1 MAAGDISLRTS
12 NPNPL
17 ALPRLVAAGGI
28 STINN
33 GEPTKTGAQIS
44 STGFYVAPMVD
55 GNGTSS
61 QEFAGIAKSVSTD
74 TAAADGSLQVFLPTP
89 GIIYA
94 AKALSA
100 AAVDTPIEVNQLVGK
115 RVVFDLTAGVWTVDT
130 AAGTATTNN
139 VVVVGGDYTTSTVFF
154 VYDAS
159 GTWIG

>member
-1 MAAGDISLRTS
+1 MAAGDISLRTT

-17 ALPRLVAAGGI
+17 VITRQVAAGGTA
-28 STINN
+28 TINT

-44 STGFYVAPMVD
+44 STGFYTAIMVD
-55 GNGTSS
+55 GDGTSS
-61 QEFAGIAKSVSTD
+61 QEFTGIAKSVSTD
-74 TAAADGSLQVFLPTP
+74 TASVIGSVDEFLPTP

-100 AAVDTPIEVNQLVGK
+100 TAVDTPIEVNQLVGK
-115 RVVFDLTAGVWTVDT
+115 RVVFDLTATIWTVDT
-130 AAGTATTNN
+130 AAATATTNN